1 MKVRNEIKVGL
12 VALIAIGLLY
22 FGMSYLKGSNV
33 FSESRYFYAV
43 YKNVAQLQNDN
54 EVVLNGVKVGRVA
67 NIKLLPD
74 DGNKILVK
82 MEIIQNDLKI
92 PDSSKAII
100 ASLDLLGTK
109 GIELELSE
117 LGSFH
122 VSGDTLIPEL
132 KKDVVGVVEEKL
144 APIQREI
151 ELVIIEA
158 RDLIAKTQIMIETTN
173 ESVKKAQTSME
184 VINKTTKDVDIMV
197 QEQNEN
203 LTKGLTDI
211 DAIASNIRSKSKQI
225 NTIID
230 NVATISDS
238 LTRANYASAIEN
250 ASSALNQLDLLITK
264 INDGEGSLGLL
275 INDDKLYNNL
285 EQASLEIDKLAEDL
299 RVNPSRYVH
308 FSVFGK
314 KEKSEEKLKKKA
326 RDDDNSDQ

>member
-1 MKVRNEIKVGL
+1 MKVRNEIKVGT
-12 VALIAIGLLY
+12 VILIAIGLLY
-22 FGMSYLKGSNV
+22 FGMSYLKGSNI
-33 FSESRYFYAV
+33 FSKSRYFYAL
-43 YKNVAQLQNDN
+43 YENVAQLQTDN
-54 EVVLNGVKVGRVA
+54 GVVLNGVKVGRVA
-67 NIKLLPD
+67 DITLLPEQ
-74 DGNKILVK
+74 GNLILVK
-82 MEIIQNDLKI
+82 MEILQENLRI

-109 GIELELSE
+109 GIELELSDE
-117 LGSFH
+117 PTLH
-122 VSGDTLIPEL
+122 VTGDTLIPEL

-158 RDLIAKTQIMIETTN
+158 RDLIAKTQLAIETTN
-173 ESVKKAQTSME
+173 ESVKKAQESMD
-184 VINKTTKDVDIMV
+184 VINKTTNDVDILV
-197 QEQNEN
+197 KEQNEN
-203 LTKGLTDI
+203 LTKVLTDI

-225 NTIID
+225 NEIID

-250 ASSALNQLDLLITK
+250 ASSALNQLDSLITK
-264 INDGEGSLGLL
+264 INEGEGSLGLL

-314 KEKSEEKLKKKA
+314 KEKGVDKPKKKD
-326 RDDDNSDQ
+326 RDDDKSD